1 MCEARQNYVKGLE
14 KFDRKPSPIQ
24 KTDVGKRWAQG
35 LGLG

>member
-1 MCEARQNYVKGLE
+1 MCEARWNYVKGLE

-24 KTDVGKRWAQG
+24 KTDVGKRWELG